1 LIDVVWLH
9 QGVSLEII
17 NRKKTSMTQFI
28 SKRVAGFQ
36 QSEIRNMTRECE
48 RVGGINL
55 GQGLGDLPAPALVQ
69 EGAIAAIRNN
79 LNKYALPEGIV
90 ELRQAIAAK
99 LLRDNGI
106 TADPQTEIVVTHGT
120 TGAFAATLQ
129 ALLNPGDG
137 IVLFEP
143 YYGYHLNTVLLSGN
157 EPQFIGLELP
167 SFSFTDEGLRAAI
180 RPNTRAILVCT
191 PSNPSG
197 KVFSEAELK
206 AIAKVAADHDLLVVT
221 DEIYEYITYDGHKHI
236 SPATVDG
243 LRERTVSVMGFSKTF
258 SITGW
263 RVGYVLAPPQLACAI
278 NLVNDLLYV
287 CAPTPLQY
295 GVAKGLAGSG
305 PEYFEHLRAIYQ
317 HKRDII
323 CEVLDQAGLNPLTP
337 QGAYYVLA
345 EIGHL
350 GYPDAKAAAM
360 ALLEQTGVAGIP
372 GTAFFQGE
380 VGHSLIRF
388 CFAKNDETLAEAA
401 RRLRRFRPA

>member
-1 LIDVVWLH
+1 
-9 QGVSLEII
+9 
-17 NRKKTSMTQFI
+17 MTQFI
-28 SKRVAGFQ
+28 SNRIAGFQ

-55 GQGLGDLPAPALVQ
+55 GQGLGDLPAPTSVQ
-69 EGAIAAIRNN
+69 EGAIAAIRNHHS
-79 LNKYALPEGIV
+79 KYALPEGIV

-106 TADPQTEIVVTHGT
+106 TADPQTEIVVTNGT
-120 TGAFAATLQ
+120 TGAFAAVLQ

-137 IVLFEP
+137 ILLFEP
-143 YYGYHLNTVLLSGN
+143 YYGYHLNTILLSGN
-157 EPQFIGLELP
+157 EPQFISLELP
-167 SFSFTDEGLRAAI
+167 TFAFTEQGLEAAV

-197 KVFSEAELK
+197 KTFSGEELK
-206 AIAKVAADHDLLVVT
+206 IIAKVAEAHDLLVIT

-236 SPATVDG
+236 SPVTVDG
-243 LRERTVSVMGFSKTF
+243 LRGRTVSVMGFSKTF

-263 RVGYVLAPPQLACAI
+263 RVGYVLAPPGLARAI

-295 GVAKGLAGSG
+295 GVAKGLTESG
-305 PEYFEHLRAIYQ
+305 PEYFEYLRAIYQ

-323 CEVLDQAGLNPLTP
+323 CEGLAQAGLNPLIP

-350 GYPDAKAAAM
+350 GYPDAKVAAL
-360 ALLEQTGVAGIP
+360 ALLEQTGVAGVP
-372 GTAFFQGE
+372 GTAFFHGAAGQ
-380 VGHSLIRF
+380 SLIRF
-388 CFAKNDETLAEAA
+388 CYAKDDATLAEAA
-401 RRLRRFRPA
+401 RRLQRFRPA